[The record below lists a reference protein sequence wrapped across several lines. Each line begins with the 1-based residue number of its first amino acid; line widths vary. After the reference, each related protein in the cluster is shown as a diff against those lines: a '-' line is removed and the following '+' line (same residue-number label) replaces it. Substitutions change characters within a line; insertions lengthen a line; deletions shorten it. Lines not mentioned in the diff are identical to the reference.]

1 MGSYN
6 TTIGPGESFAR
17 VPWYFANSTDAP
29 TDLTVTASSLNLNS
43 SLRSQRLQETLKS
56 LDQSFVVVRQANMS
70 QNEIMPLEG
79 RSRKT
84 LDANRYATKK
94 TIAQGMLDIALLTAN
109 ASQLKYVLSLGAEN
123 HPFYHLMLSLIIV
136 SIVLQVL
143 TAIIMFILGPMNLN
157 TLNNENTM
165 MILNHVALAFCFGS
179 MFVDT
184 VKYVFVA
191 EGSSGFP
198 KSPSP
203 D

>member
-43 SLRSQRLQETLKS
+43 SLRSQRLQDTLKS

-94 TIAQGMLDIALLTAN
+94 TIAQGMLDVALLTAN
-109 ASQLKYVLSLGAEN
+109 ASQLKYVLQVGEK
-123 HPFYHLMLSLIIV
+123 HEFYTLMLGLIIT
-136 SIVLQVL
+136 SIILQLLVG
-143 TAIIMFILGPMNLN
+143 IMFLVLGGLDIND
-157 TLNNENTM
+157 E
-165 MILNHVALAFCFGS
+165 
-179 MFVDT
+179 D
-184 VKYVFVA
+184 
-191 EGSSGFP
+191 
-198 KSPSP
+198 
-203 D
+203 